1 MEHKLF
7 LIKIYFFNFCN
18 KIKNNKIINH
28 ITKERKFDKIKKEKN
43 KTKIRVMKKYIKT
56 FIKIKENQLL

>member
-18 KIKNNKIINH
+18 KLKNNKIINH
-28 ITKERKFDKIKKEKN
+28 ITKERKFNKLKKK
-43 KTKIRVMKKYIKT
+43 KTKQKL
-56 FIKIKENQLL
+56 EL